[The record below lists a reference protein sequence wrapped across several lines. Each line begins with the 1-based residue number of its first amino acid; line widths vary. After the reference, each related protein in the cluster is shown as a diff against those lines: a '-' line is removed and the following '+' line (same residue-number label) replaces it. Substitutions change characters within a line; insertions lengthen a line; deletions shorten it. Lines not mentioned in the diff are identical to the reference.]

1 MPTIIRGSTSD
12 RSWQWAA
19 EVDVTLVSYDTL
31 RSDFGGN
38 AQSPLRRKTWDVIV
52 ADEAQR
58 IKNRND
64 TSDALKGL
72 KRSRSWALTGTPIE
86 NHEEELAS
94 ILEFVDHDGQAPPK
108 RYRPGAE
115 LRERHRELQLRRKKN
130 EVLDDLPPKQVT
142 KLDIAL
148 HPKQRNSSRT
158 TPPTGALSEGRQVGA
173 HDHTGQDAKT
183 PEPNLLLRSGEP

>member
-1 MPTIIRGSTSD
+1 MLVAAPASLLDQWRREIEKWAPELSAIIIRGSTSD

-38 AQSPLRRKTWDVIV
+38 AQSPVRRKTWDVIV

-94 ILEFVDHDGQAPPK
+94 ILEFVDHDEQTPPK

-115 LRERHRELQLRRKKN
+115 LRGRHCELQLRRKKS
-130 EVLDDLPPKQVT
+130 EVLDDLPPKPSNQ
-142 KLDIAL
+142 AG
-148 HPKQRNSSRT
+148 HCPSSQT
-158 TPPTGALSEGRQVGA
+158 AQ
-173 HDHTGQDAKT
+173 Q
-183 PEPNLLLRSGEP
+183 LR